1 MERDLPFICPLS
13 GGRTMAKSRPFDI
26 LLVEDDPHLRQLLLE
41 ELQDAGHSCAACG
54 GIQEARD
61 FLQTQLPQ
69 LIVSDL
75 RLPDGNGL
83 TLLENVTQLPLK
95 PGFIVI
101 TAFGTIDQAV
111 DALKR
116 GADDFLTKP
125 LDLDHLR
132 LCVERTLQRQQLQEE
147 LAYYRRLLDEG
158 EFHGM
163 IGGSS
168 AMRQL
173 FALLRQIAPAEGPVL
188 ITGESGVGKE
198 LVARALHNESLRRDK
213 PFVAINCGG
222 IPASLLESELFGHAA
237 GAFTGAD
244 KARQGLFAAADG
256 GTVLLDEIGEMP
268 LEMQSSLLRTLQDGR
283 VRPVGSNREQE
294 LDVRIIAATNR
305 QLTEEI
311 SAGRFREDLYYRL
324 ETFSVEVPPLRRR
337 GGDVERLITH
347 YLRQLNLRREQP
359 VEGISAEAMTR
370 LKAYPFPGNVRELAN
385 MIERAVTFCTGRQ
398 IDVEHLPERVQA
410 ITITALDQDSR
421 WQPPLADG
429 QLVPLETIEQDYIR
443 YVLQQVD
450 GNKRRAAEI
459 LGIGRRT
466 LYRWLEGDDE

>member
-1 MERDLPFICPLS
+1 MTKAIPVDV
-13 GGRTMAKSRPFDI
+13 

-41 ELQDAGHSCAACG
+41 ELQEAGHSCAACAG
-54 GIQEARD
+54 LQEARE

-83 TLLENVTQLPLK
+83 TLLENVKQLPLK

-147 LAYYRRLLDEG
+147 VTYYRRLLDDG

-163 IGGSS
+163 IGSSS

-198 LVARALHNESLRRDK
+198 LVARALHNESPRRDK

-305 QLTEEI
+305 RLTEEV

-324 ETFSVEVPPLRRR
+324 ETFAVEVPPLRQR
-337 GGDVERLITH
+337 GGDLERLISH
-347 YLRQLNLRREQP
+347 YLRQLNQRREQP
-359 VEGISAEAMTR
+359 VDGISAEALMR

-385 MIERAVTFCTGRQ
+385 MIERAVTFCNSRQ
-398 IDVEHLPERVQA
+398 IDLEHLPERVQA
-410 ITITALDQDSR
+410 ITITPLDQMGSR
-421 WQPPLADG
+421 WHPPLAEG
-429 QLVPLETIEQDYIR
+429 QLVSLETIEQDYIR
-443 YVLQQVD
+443 YVLQQVE

-466 LYRWLEGDDE
+466 LYRWLEGDDD

>member
-1 MERDLPFICPLS
+1 M
-13 GGRTMAKSRPFDI
+13 TRPQPVDV
-26 LLVEDDPHLRQLLLE
+26 LLVEDDPDLQQLLME
-41 ELQDAGHSCAACG
+41 ELQDAGHSCIACG
-54 GIQEARD
+54 GLQEARA

-83 TLLENVTQLPLK
+83 TLLENVKQLPLK

-147 LAYYRRLLDEG
+147 VAYYRRLLDEA

-168 AMRQL
+168 TMRQL
-173 FALLRQIAPAEGPVL
+173 FALLRQIAQAEGPVL

-198 LVARALHNESLRRDK
+198 LVARALHNESPRRDK

-244 KARQGLFAAADG
+244 KARQGLFAAANG

-305 QLTEEI
+305 QLTEEV

-337 GGDVERLITH
+337 AGDLERLISH
-347 YLRQLNLRREQP
+347 HLKHLNLRREQP
-359 VEGISAEAMTR
+359 VEGISAEALMR

-398 IDVEHLPERVQA
+398 IEVEHLPERVQSIV
-410 ITITALDQDSR
+410 ITSLDTLAGR
-421 WQPPLADG
+421 WEPPLVEG

-466 LYRWLEGDDE
+466 LYRWLESDDE

>member
-1 MERDLPFICPLS
+1 M
-13 GGRTMAKSRPFDI
+13 TKSPPIDV
-26 LLVEDDPHLRQLLLE
+26 LLVEDDPDLRQLLLE
-41 ELQDAGHSCAACG
+41 ELEEAGHHCTACSGIQDARA
-54 GIQEARD
+54 

-83 TLLENVTQLPLK
+83 TLLENVNQLPLK
-95 PGFIVI
+95 PGFIAI

-132 LCVERTLQRQQLQEE
+132 LCVERTLQRQRLQEE
-147 LAYYRRLLDEG
+147 VAYYRRLLDEG

-173 FALLRQIAPAEGPVL
+173 FALLRQIAQAEGPVL

-198 LVARALHNESLRRDK
+198 LVARALHNESPRRDK

-244 KARQGLFAAADG
+244 KARQGLFAAANG

-305 QLTEEI
+305 QLTEEV

-337 GGDVERLITH
+337 AGDLERLISH
-347 YLRQLNLRREQP
+347 HLKQLNLRREQP
-359 VEGISAEAMTR
+359 VEGISAEALLR

-385 MIERAVTFCTGRQ
+385 MIERAVTFCAGQQ
-398 IDVEHLPERVQA
+398 IEVEHLPERVQSIA
-410 ITITALDQDSR
+410 ITPLDTFESR
-421 WQPPLADG
+421 WQPPMAEG

-466 LYRWLEGDDE
+466 LYRWLDSDDE

>member
-1 MERDLPFICPLS
+1 M
-13 GGRTMAKSRPFDI
+13 TKSPPIDV
-26 LLVEDDPHLRQLLLE
+26 LLVEDDPDLRQLLLE
-41 ELQDAGHSCAACG
+41 ELEEAGHHCTACSGIQDARA
-54 GIQEARD
+54 

-83 TLLENVTQLPLK
+83 TLLENVNQLPLK
-95 PGFIVI
+95 PGFIAI

-132 LCVERTLQRQQLQEE
+132 LCVERTLQRQRLQEE
-147 LAYYRRLLDEG
+147 VAYYRRLLDEG

-173 FALLRQIAPAEGPVL
+173 FALLRQIAQAEGPVL

-198 LVARALHNESLRRDK
+198 LVARALHNESPRRDK

-244 KARQGLFAAADG
+244 KARQGLFAAANG

-305 QLTEEI
+305 QLTEEV

-324 ETFSVEVPPLRRR
+324 ETFSVEVPPLRHRV
-337 GGDVERLITH
+337 GDLERLISYH
-347 YLRQLNLRREQP
+347 LKQLNLRREQP
-359 VEGISAEAMTR
+359 VEGISGEALLR

-385 MIERAVTFCTGRQ
+385 MIERAVTFCAGRQ
-398 IDVEHLPERVQA
+398 IEVEHLPERVQSIA
-410 ITITALDQDSR
+410 ITPLDTLESR
-421 WQPPLADG
+421 WQPPIVEG

-466 LYRWLEGDDE
+466 LYRWLESDDE

>member
-1 MERDLPFICPLS
+1 MRWSVNTAVGSRWVGANWVERDLPFICPLS
-13 GGRTMAKSRPFDI
+13 GGRTMAKSRPIDI

-83 TLLENVTQLPLK
+83 TLLENVSQLPLK
-95 PGFIVI
+95 PGFIII

-125 LDLDHLR
+125 LDLEHLN
-132 LCVERTLQRQQLQEE
+132 LCVKRTLQRQQLQQEVV
-147 LAYYRRLLDEG
+147 YYRRLLDAG

-168 AMRQL
+168 SMRQL
-173 FALLRQIAPAEGPVL
+173 FGQLRQIAQAEGPVL

-198 LVARALHNESLRRDK
+198 LVARALHQESPRRDK
-213 PFVAINCGG
+213 PFVAINCDG
-222 IPASLLESELFGHAA
+222 ISASLLESELFGHAA

-244 KARQGLFAAADG
+244 KARKGLFAAAHG
-256 GTVLLDEIGEMP
+256 GTLLLDEIGEMP

-283 VRPVGSNREQE
+283 VRPVGSNQEQA

-305 QLTEEI
+305 KLTEEI
-311 SAGRFREDLYYRL
+311 SSGRFREDLYYRL
-324 ETFSVEVPPLRRR
+324 ETFSVEVPPLRAR
-337 GGDVERLITH
+337 GDDIERLIVYH
-347 YLRQLNLRREQP
+347 LQRLNARREQP
-359 VEGISAEAMTR
+359 VEGVAADAMAR
-370 LKAYPFPGNVRELAN
+370 LKAYQFPGNVRELAN
-385 MIERAVTFCTGRQ
+385 VMERAVTFATGRQ
-398 IDVEHLPERVQA
+398 IELEHLPERVRA
-410 ITITALDQDSR
+410 VVVSPKIEGDV
-421 WQPPLADG
+421 WQP
-429 QLVPLETIEQDYIR
+429 
-443 YVLQQVD
+443 
-450 GNKRRAAEI
+450 
-459 LGIGRRT
+459 
-466 LYRWLEGDDE
+466 

>member
-1 MERDLPFICPLS
+1 M
-13 GGRTMAKSRPFDI
+13 TKSPPIDV
-26 LLVEDDPHLRQLLLE
+26 LLVEDDPDLRQLLLE
-41 ELQDAGHSCAACG
+41 ELEEAGHHCTACSGIQDARA
-54 GIQEARD
+54 

-83 TLLENVTQLPLK
+83 TLLENVKQLPLK
-95 PGFIVI
+95 PGFIAI

-132 LCVERTLQRQQLQEE
+132 LCVERTLQRQRLQDEV
-147 LAYYRRLLDEG
+147 AYYRRLLDEG

-173 FALLRQIAPAEGPVL
+173 FALLRQIAQAEGPVL

-198 LVARALHNESLRRDK
+198 LVARALHNESPRRDK

-244 KARQGLFAAADG
+244 KARQGLFAAANG
-256 GTVLLDEIGEMP
+256 GTMLLDEIGEMP
-268 LEMQSSLLRTLQDGR
+268 LEMQSSLLRILQDGR

-311 SAGRFREDLYYRL
+311 GAGRFREDLYYRL

-337 GGDVERLITH
+337 AGDLERLISH
-347 YLRQLNLRREQP
+347 HLKQLNLRREQP
-359 VEGISAEAMTR
+359 VEGISAEALLR

-398 IDVEHLPERVQA
+398 IEVEHLPERVQSIA
-410 ITITALDQDSR
+410 ITPLDTLESR
-421 WQPPLADG
+421 WQPPMVEG

-466 LYRWLEGDDE
+466 LYRWLESDDE

>member
-1 MERDLPFICPLS
+1 MTKSPLV
-13 GGRTMAKSRPFDI
+13 DV
-26 LLVEDDPHLRQLLLE
+26 LLVEDDPDLRQLLLE
-41 ELQDAGHSCAACG
+41 ELEDAGHRSTACS
-54 GIQEARD
+54 GIQDARA
-61 FLQTQLPQ
+61 FLQAQLPQ

-83 TLLENVTQLPLK
+83 TLLENVKQLPLK
-95 PGFIVI
+95 PGFIAI

-132 LCVERTLQRQQLQEE
+132 LCVERTLQRQRLQEE
-147 LAYYRRLLDEG
+147 VAYYRRLLDEG

-173 FALLRQIAPAEGPVL
+173 FALLRQIAQAEGPVL

-198 LVARALHNESLRRDK
+198 LVARALHNESPRRDK

-244 KARQGLFAAADG
+244 KARQGLFAAANG

-305 QLTEEI
+305 QLTEEV

-324 ETFSVEVPPLRRR
+324 ETFSVEVPPLRHRA
-337 GGDVERLITH
+337 GDLERLISH
-347 YLRQLNLRREQP
+347 HLKQLNLRREQP
-359 VEGISAEAMTR
+359 VEGISAEALLR

-385 MIERAVTFCTGRQ
+385 MIERAVTFCAGQQ
-398 IDVEHLPERVQA
+398 IEVEHLPERVQSIA
-410 ITITALDQDSR
+410 ITPLDTFESR
-421 WQPPLADG
+421 WQPPMAEG

-466 LYRWLEGDDE
+466 LYRWLESDDE

>member
-1 MERDLPFICPLS
+1 M
-13 GGRTMAKSRPFDI
+13 TRPQPVDV
-26 LLVEDDPHLRQLLLE
+26 LLVEDDPDLQQLLME
-41 ELQDAGHSCAACG
+41 ELQDAGHSCIACG
-54 GIQEARD
+54 GLQEARA
-61 FLQTQLPQ
+61 FLQAQLPQ

-83 TLLENVTQLPLK
+83 TLLENVKQLPLK

-147 LAYYRRLLDEG
+147 VAYYRRLLDEA

-168 AMRQL
+168 VMRQL
-173 FALLRQIAPAEGPVL
+173 FALLRQIAQAEGPVL

-198 LVARALHNESLRRDK
+198 LVARALHNESPRRDK

-244 KARQGLFAAADG
+244 KARQGLFAAANG

-305 QLTEEI
+305 QLTEEV

-337 GGDVERLITH
+337 AGDLERLISH
-347 YLRQLNLRREQP
+347 HLKHQNLRREQP
-359 VEGISAEAMTR
+359 VEGISADALMR

-398 IDVEHLPERVQA
+398 IEVEHLPERVQSIA
-410 ITITALDQDSR
+410 ITSLDTLAGR
-421 WQPPLADG
+421 WEPPLVEG

-466 LYRWLEGDDE
+466 LYRWLESDDE

>member
-1 MERDLPFICPLS
+1 M
-13 GGRTMAKSRPFDI
+13 TKSPPVDV
-26 LLVEDDPHLRQLLLE
+26 LLVEDDPDLRQLLLE
-41 ELQDAGHSCAACG
+41 ELEDAGHRCTACS
-54 GIQEARD
+54 GIQDARA

-83 TLLENVTQLPLK
+83 TLLENVKQLPLK
-95 PGFIVI
+95 PGFIAI

-132 LCVERTLQRQQLQEE
+132 LCVERTLQRQRLQEE
-147 LAYYRRLLDEG
+147 VAYYRRLLDEG

-173 FALLRQIAPAEGPVL
+173 FALLRQIAQAEGPVL

-198 LVARALHNESLRRDK
+198 LVARALHNESPRRDK

-244 KARQGLFAAADG
+244 KARQGLFAAANG

-305 QLTEEI
+305 QLTEEV

-324 ETFSVEVPPLRRR
+324 ETFSVEVPPLRQRA
-337 GGDVERLITH
+337 GDLERLISH
-347 YLRQLNLRREQP
+347 HLKQLNLRREQP
-359 VEGISAEAMTR
+359 VEGISAEALLR

-385 MIERAVTFCTGRQ
+385 MIERAVTFCAGQQ
-398 IDVEHLPERVQA
+398 IEVEHLPERVQSIA
-410 ITITALDQDSR
+410 ITPLDTFESR
-421 WQPPLADG
+421 WQPPMVEG

-466 LYRWLEGDDE
+466 LYRWLDSDDE

>member
-1 MERDLPFICPLS
+1 MTINNPAPV
-13 GGRTMAKSRPFDI
+13 DI
-26 LLVEDDPHLRQLLLE
+26 LVVEDDPDLQQLLLE
-41 ELQDAGHSCAACG
+41 ELSEAGYTCVACG
-54 GIQEARD
+54 TIQSARD
-61 FLQTQLPQ
+61 FVQKQLPQ
-69 LIVSDL
+69 VVISDL
-75 RLPDGNGL
+75 RLPDGSGL
-83 TLLENVTQLPLK
+83 TLLENFKQLPLK
-95 PGFIVI
+95 PGFITI

-125 LDLDHLR
+125 LDLDHLG
-132 LCVERTLQRQQLQEE
+132 LCVKRTMQRQQLQQEV
-147 LAYYRRLLDEG
+147 AYYRRLLDEG

-168 AMRQL
+168 SMRQL

-198 LVARALHNESLRRDK
+198 LVARALHNESPRRDK

-283 VRPVGSNREQE
+283 VRPVGSHREQE

-429 QLVPLETIEQDYIR
+429 QLVPLEIIEQDYIR